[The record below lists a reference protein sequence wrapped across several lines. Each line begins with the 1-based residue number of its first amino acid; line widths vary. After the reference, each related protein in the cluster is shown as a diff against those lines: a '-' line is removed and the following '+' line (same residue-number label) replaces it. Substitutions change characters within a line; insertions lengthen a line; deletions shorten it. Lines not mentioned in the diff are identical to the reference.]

1 MSLKQKLRKMAFVKD
16 KVQRAAKHDKVN
28 IADKIRQPDLKTYLK
43 NAVVNPLIKLVK
55 GETST
60 VNKVDLDM
68 NASREEQNLLL
79 VAKRNGQNS
88 NLISYEVKDVGETSV
103 EVVNQHIIIKIED
116 GVTDFDAVVAA
127 IEANPHASRLVSVA
141 LTGAGTDLV
150 VQAPSK
156 TLNGGR

>member
-1 MSLKQKLRKMAFVKD
+1 MAFVKD
-16 KVQRAAKHDKVN
+16 KVQRAAKHDKLN

-43 NAVVNPLIKLVK
+43 NAVINPLIKLIK
-55 GETST
+55 GETTT

-68 NASREEQNLLL
+68 NASREEQNLLI

-88 NLISYEVKDVGETSV
+88 NLISYEIKDSGDTSV
-103 EVVNQHIIIKIED
+103 EVVKQHIIINIED

-141 LTGAGTDLV
+141 LTGDGEDLV
-150 VQAPSK
+150 LEAPSK
-156 TLNGGR
+156 TLTGGR

>member
-1 MSLKQKLRKMAFVKD
+1 MAFVKD